1 MKLTTPLSLLLFLLG
16 FLCLSC
22 TTAEQRQRM
31 AQVIAEADSL
41 NRHYIPMTCDSLL
54 LQACHYYDRHG
65 TPNERMR
72 AHYLLGCTYRD
83 MQQAPQ
89 ALECYQDAID
99 AADTTAV
106 DCDYR
111 LMMSING
118 QMAELFHAQNLPQD
132 ELASLKAAQICALKE
147 KDTLNYIL
155 SYELQMKAYYLLRDT
170 NKVVE
175 TIKNAS
181 SLFRKHG
188 REKESYNSYGTL
200 IHIYVNQGRLA
211 EASHLI
217 AEYESQSNCF
227 DQSGNISKGR
237 EIYYYIKGNYFLKS
251 GNLDSSEFYLRKA
264 LPYSKSNSSRG
275 LLSIYQAKGN
285 CDSVSKYARLYEE
298 ALDTLHNNMRTDVLH
313 QTLALYDY
321 HRFQKESEQKAREAF
336 QTRLLYGGLAI
347 LLLLCLLCLLYRYRR
362 LHEKHEAERM
372 NYEKNLLAL
381 SIKEQEN
388 TILRKHEHDN

>member
-1 MKLTTPLSLLLFLLG
+1 MKPIVWLLFLLG

-65 TPNERMR
+65 SSNERMR
-72 AHYLLGCTYRD
+72 AHYLLGCAYRD
-83 MQQAPQ
+83 MGEAPQ
-89 ALECYQDAID
+89 ALECYQDAIA
-99 AADTTAV
+99 AADTTAA
-106 DCDYR
+106 DCDYC

-118 QMAELFHAQNLPQD
+118 QMAGLFHAQNLPQD
-132 ELASLKAAQICALKE
+132 ELVCWQHYSKYAMKFGDKHEQIRGSGLLIRPYLLL
-147 KDTLNYIL
+147 KDTARVIKIIEETRKQYL
-155 SYELQMKAYYLLRDT
+155 ELGDSAMAVNHY
-170 NKVVE
+170 
-175 TIKNAS
+175 S
-181 SLFRKHG
+181 
-188 REKESYNSYGTL
+188 TL
-200 IHIYVNQGRLA
+200 IHLYIEQGKLDKAHQLMCDYERLSGFFDA
-211 EASHLI
+211 DGNLLDSRRILYFYIKCEYYLKKYQLDS
-217 AEYESQSNCF
+217 AEY
-227 DQSGNISKGR
+227 
-237 EIYYYIKGNYFLKS
+237 YI
-251 GNLDSSEFYLRKA
+251 RKIPTDHNNRDA
-264 LPYSKSNSSRG
+264 YRG
-275 LLSIYQAKGN
+275 LLTIYRERVN
-285 CDSVSKYARLYEE
+285 VDTVFKYAKLYED
-298 ALDTLHNNMRTDVLH
+298 ATDSLNDAMRTDILH
-313 QTLALYDY
+313 RMSALYDY